1 MQAPVPVGGIRSTA
15 PTNSRVG
22 TALSTPVEQVADL
35 VSRIEAGDR
44 LAESELV
51 SQFGRGVRLILLK
64 RTGNPQLASDLA
76 QDTLVVTLRK
86 LRAGDLKNRAALPA
100 FVRQI
105 AINVSIDYFRR
116 ERRYVPQRDGMISP
130 YLSHNDHKS
139 EEIDGQTV
147 RMAIEGALKRM
158 AVPRDRE
165 ILRRFYLADEDKEQI
180 CESLDLSFTHFDRV
194 LYRARN
200 RMRELINEHPKLKEL
215 LIGALLD
222 A

>member
-1 MQAPVPVGGIRSTA
+1 M
-15 PTNSRVG
+15 
-22 TALSTPVEQVADL
+22 STPVEQVADL

-51 SQFGRGVRLILLK
+51 AQFGRGIRLILLK
-64 RTGNPQLASDLA
+64 RTGNPHLASDLC
-76 QDTLVVTLRK
+76 QDALVVALRK
-86 LRAGDLKNRAALPA
+86 LRAGDLKNRAALPS

-105 AINVSIDYFRR
+105 AINVSIEHFRK
-116 ERRYVPQRDGMISP
+116 ERRYVHPRDGMISR

-139 EEIDGQTV
+139 DEIDEQTV
-147 RMAIEGALKRM
+147 RMAIENALERM

-180 CESLDLSFTHFDRV
+180 CEGLGLSHTHFDRV
-194 LYRARN
+194 LYRARK
-200 RMRELINEHPKLKEL
+200 RMRELLNEHPQLKEL

-222 A
+222 G